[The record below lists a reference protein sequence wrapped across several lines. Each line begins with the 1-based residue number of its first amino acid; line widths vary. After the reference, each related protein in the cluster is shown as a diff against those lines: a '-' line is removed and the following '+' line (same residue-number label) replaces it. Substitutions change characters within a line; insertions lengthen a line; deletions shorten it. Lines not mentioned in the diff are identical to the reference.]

1 MTKRQGPWEGKEE
14 RRRAV
19 SPVLCFPP
27 SSVRTFSSRERD
39 LWVRLSEQLTRR
51 DFTSYCKYHVKG
63 NARRLLM
70 SVHDFNSQ
78 RSHNWQ
84 TILLNDQWSSFLWED
99 EHISL
104 SLRTVSFLCSLWGSK
119 GDEGGEST
127 RLQPISLRSSPW
139 AGATICRLSYYLVV
153 GCFPCCEGF
162 LNMAG
167 RTFWEKAPLWG

>member
-51 DFTSYCKYHVKG
+51 DLTSYCKYHVTG

-70 SVHDFNSQ
+70 SVNDFNSQ

-119 GDEGGEST
+119 GDEVVRALAFNQYCSVRVPEPGPPYVG
-127 RLQPISLRSSPW
+127 W
-139 AGATICRLSYYLVV
+139 VTIWLLVV
-153 GCFPCCEGF
+153 S
-162 LNMAG
+162 L
-167 RTFWEKAPLWG
+167 APKVF